1 MTGPE
6 RPRVTLKLATSLDG
20 RIALAN
26 GQSRWITGE
35 ASRQAVHQLRGAH
48 DVVLTGVGT
57 VLADDPQLTVRLP
70 GFAGNQPGRVVLDT
84 RLRTPDTA
92 RLFEEGGPLLF
103 ICGADVPVH
112 ARSAIETRGA
122 NVIALNRYDGPHI
135 SLKAAIEQIAELDG
149 ESLLIEAGARIAAS
163 AMKHDLVDQ
172 IEWFR
177 APMLLGGD
185 GMPVMAALGLE
196 RLDEAPIFERIS
208 IRECG
213 ADLHETYR
221 RKLA

>member
-1 MTGPE
+1 MKEAE

-57 VLADDPQLTVRLP
+57 VLADDPHLTVRLP
-70 GFAGNQPGRVVLDT
+70 DFAGDQPGRVVMDT

-92 RLFEEGGPLLF
+92 RLFEQGGPLLF
-103 ICGADVPVH
+103 ICGADVPAH
-112 ARSAIETRGA
+112 IRSAIEARGA
-122 NVIALNRYDGPHI
+122 SVIALNRYDGPHI
-135 SLKAAIEQIAELDG
+135 SLKAAIEQIADLDG
-149 ESLLIEAGARIAAS
+149 ESILIEAGARIAGS
-163 AMKHDLVDQ
+163 AIKHDLVDQ

-208 IRECG
+208 IEECG
-213 ADLHETYR
+213 ADLRETYR
-221 RKLA
+221 RKQA